1 MIKSVFTAHLTELD
15 KQDLT
20 LLFNE
25 RSLGLLSSENKA
37 NFVLTA
43 TRDVHMVTGFSN
55 QSHYYD
61 PRFNKDRIRL
71 WNQAF
76 KEMQAYG
83 IKAFPKFIEDH
94 HIYAEYL
101 YIFSAEIFIGWQD
114 RKNGLYLWRNHEL
127 YRLQPTVMPANIFD
141 QDWMQHADF
150 YSFIPR
156 SGDVVFSISERVFS
170 RLDGKKIDML
180 FSGKDKLA
188 GVISEIIDL
197 FRVYNDS
204 ADLTWFGFEVERL
217 DKNIFKYSDQSRLK
231 RISDFTRL
239 INSSRVSKVRDGQK
253 LIPAPRSYK
262 HVEDMTG
269 KTLEQARRRT
279 NHNTSSL
286 KSNSPGLGREG
297 QLNRDLLKRPSPQN
311 NREVRRNNI
320 KKLEKRVSDRDRFWD
335 DIRSYSFEP
344 VIKNFKKTV
353 SNLFNLIPEKPL
365 LSKMMASSIMLVLIV
380 FIFLVGRAIGSKSSI
395 EVEPVV
401 ESSSF
406 ETRLMDKNDKVK
418 PPDSALLE
426 VDLTIKANNLQ
437 VRQEAS
443 PDSAIVATVQ
453 RGAKVTQLS
462 EPDNGWVY
470 VRLADGKTFG
480 YVYADS
486 LFAKEE

>member
-25 RSLGLLSSENKA
+25 RSLGFLSAEDKA

-61 PRFNKDRIRL
+61 PRFNQDRIRL

-141 QDWMQHADF
+141 QDWMQHTDF
-150 YSFIPR
+150 YSFVPKPN
-156 SGDVVFSISERVFS
+156 DVVFSISERVFT

-188 GVISEIIDL
+188 SIISKIMDH
-197 FRVYNDS
+197 FRIYNDN
-204 ADLTWFGFEVERL
+204 ADLTWFGFEIERL

-239 INSSRVSKVRDGQK
+239 INSSRVSKVKDGQK
-253 LIPAPRSYK
+253 LIPAPKSYK
-262 HVEDMTG
+262 IASQPSNRTG
-269 KTLEQARRRT
+269 QQERQARPA
-279 NHNTSSL
+279 L
-286 KSNSPGLGREG
+286 KARPVSKKTDQG
-297 QLNRDLLKRPSPQN
+297 QGKDFVDRLAPQY
-311 NREVRRNNI
+311 NREARRKNI
-320 KKLEKRVSDRDRFWD
+320 EKLEKRVSDRDRLWD
-335 DIRSYSFEP
+335 EIRSYSFDP
-344 VIKNFKKTV
+344 IIKNFKKTV
-353 SNLFNLIPEKPL
+353 ANLFNLIPEKPL
-365 LSKMMASSIMLVLIV
+365 LSKMMASSIILILIV
-380 FIFLVGRAIGSKSSI
+380 FVFLVGRAIGSKSSTDI
-395 EVEPVV
+395 ETVT

-406 ETRLMDKNDKVK
+406 ETRLMDKDDKVK

-426 VDLTIKANNLQ
+426 IDLTIKANNLQ
-437 VRQEAS
+437 VRQEPRS
-443 PDSAIVATVQ
+443 DSAIVATVQ
-453 RGAKVTQLS
+453 RGAKVTQMS

-480 YVYADS
+480 YAYADS